1 MVRRGTS
8 QELKQIVRNIRKEPT
23 FSEKKLWMHLRN
35 KQLDGIK
42 FRRQHPVGGFIVDFY
57 CPSARLAIELDGGVH
72 VDSEQASYDLLRQKE
87 LAEQG
92 VKVIRFWNSEVDG
105 KIDAVLQTILAEVQK
120 QLPK

>member
-23 FSEKKLWMHLRN
+23 FSEQKLWMHLRN

-72 VDSEQASYDLLRQKE
+72 LDSEQSSYDLLRQKE

-92 VKVIRFWNSEVDG
+92 VKVIRFWNSEVDRE
-105 KIDAVLQTILAEVQK
+105 IDAVLQTILAEVQK

>member
-42 FRRQHPVGGFIVDFY
+42 FRRQHPVDGFIVDFY